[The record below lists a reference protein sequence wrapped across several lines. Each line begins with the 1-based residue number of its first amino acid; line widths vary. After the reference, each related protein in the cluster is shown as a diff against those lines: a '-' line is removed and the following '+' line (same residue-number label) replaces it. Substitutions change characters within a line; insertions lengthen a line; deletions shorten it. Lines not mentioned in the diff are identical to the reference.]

1 MESMNSIRERVE
13 ALKQHTEILE
23 HRTTTRARR
32 LRWWRDIACGLVV
45 LGLLSWATLL
55 GTAQDLLQ
63 QPSQS
68 PRGLEPSRHVTRLGS
83 YGHLPLSF
91 EANQGQTNDQV
102 QFLAHGQGYTL
113 FLTAHEAVFTFR
125 PPAAPGPQP
134 KGIAPRTGAGPD
146 TPDTARAVVRMQLL
160 GANQAPQGVGLEEL
174 PGKTNY
180 FRGNDPQQWRTHVPT

>member
-45 LGLLSWATLL
+45 LGLLNWAPPL

-63 QPSQS
+63 QPSPPPQA
-68 PRGLEPSRHVTRLGS
+68 LEPSPPVTRPGA
-83 YGHLPLSF
+83 YGRLPLSF

-113 FLTAHEAVFTFR
+113 FLTAHEAVFAFR
-125 PPAAPGPQP
+125 PPATHGQRPTGRVP
-134 KGIAPRTGAGPD
+134 KPRAVQD
-146 TPDTARAVVRMQLL
+146 MPDTARAVVRMQLL
-160 GANQAPQGVGLEEL
+160 AANPAPQ
-174 PGKTNY
+174 
-180 FRGNDPQQWRTHVPT
+180 F